1 MIGPENGLPVS
12 EKGKTPMEG
21 KGTFVHPNIVA
32 RDWKELARF
41 YKEVFG
47 LVEKPPERH
56 LKGEWFERATDVK
69 DADAEGIHLVLRDDC
84 DPPITLEILQF
95 IPITEGRKLNVN
107 ECGLAHLAFRIDDV
121 KDALAKVIA
130 SGGSR
135 SGEIVTKKIDGAG
148 TVTFAY
154 ARDPEG
160 NMIELQ
166 RWDP

>member
-12 EKGKTPMEG
+12 EKGKIPMGG

-32 RDWKELARF
+32 KDWKELARF

-47 LVEKPPERH
+47 LAEKPPERH

-84 DPPITLEILQF
+84 DPPVTLEILQYR
-95 IPITEGRKLNVN
+95 PLADGRKLYVN
-107 ECGLAHLAFRIDDV
+107 GCGLAHLAFRVDDV
-121 KDALAKVIA
+121 VGTLDKVIA

-135 SGEIVTKKIDGAG
+135 YGEIVSKKIEGAG
-148 TVTFAY
+148 TVTFVY
-154 ARDPEG
+154 VRDPEG